1 MKKIFGFVFAV
12 LLVVSLAYAP
22 AAFADIQKG
31 KDLFNKGRK
40 EGKKIIITACKTCH
54 KFAGDRNKFKP
65 VGPGLKDESKTYT
78 RERLK
83 IWLSPRNVEIWN
95 ADGPVV
101 DKRGKIIGVPKDPI
115 LLDILARYKA
125 QHKDHNDMKKSQ
137 MVKNFLTGKPNK
149 KFPEGKPPK
158 ITLTEEEQGHLIDFL
173 QTL

>member
-54 KFAGDRNKFKP
+54 KAAGDPTKFKP
-65 VGPGLKDESKTYT
+65 VGPGLKGEGKKYT

-83 IWLSPRNVEIWN
+83 IWLSPNNVDIWN
-95 ADGPVV
+95 ADGEVV
-101 DKRGKIIGVPKDPI
+101 TVKGKIIGVPKDPI
-115 LLDILARYKA
+115 LLDIMARYKA
-125 QHKDHNDMKKSQ
+125 QQKDGKDMKKSQ
-137 MVKNFLTGKPNK
+137 MVKNFRGGKPNK

-158 ITLTEEEQGHLIDFL
+158 ITLTEEEQGHLIDYVL
-173 QTL
+173 TL